1 MSLGRW
7 AYYFFLQKLHKLCLH
22 DYWYHALE
30 SFTEFDL
37 VRLLLE
43 QCVQND
49 LLQEVAVFSPTWLHN
64 IFTIHLFVL
73 YYWLKGYL

>member
-1 MSLGRW
+1 M
-7 AYYFFLQKLHKLCLH
+7 LHKLCLH
-22 DYWYHALE
+22 DYWYHAFE

-49 LLQEVAVFSPTWLHN
+49 LLQEVAMFSST
-64 IFTIHLFVL
+64 
-73 YYWLKGYL
+73 